1 MHFMALMKTD
11 LTNMK
16 TLRLAADGCGGED
29 KKSAA
34 IGKCCVW
41 LMFAPKNTEM
51 VALVFHIIG
60 LSSTLPDGVLGN
72 NEKGV
77 SV

>member
-34 IGKCCVW
+34 IGKCCV
-41 LMFAPKNTEM
+41 
-51 VALVFHIIG
+51 
-60 LSSTLPDGVLGN
+60 
-72 NEKGV
+72 
-77 SV
+77 